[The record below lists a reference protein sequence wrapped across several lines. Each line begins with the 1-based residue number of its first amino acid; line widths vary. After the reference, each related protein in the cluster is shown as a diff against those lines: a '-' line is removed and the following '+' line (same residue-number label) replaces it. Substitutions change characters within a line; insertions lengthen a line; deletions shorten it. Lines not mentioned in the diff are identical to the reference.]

1 MKFSNRVYYFAPLIV
16 MAIIFFLSHQPRV
29 MDGLPQISGLDK
41 ILHFIA
47 YFTLALSWILSLS
60 KNKVPSLV
68 SKTFV
73 FSMLFALSDE
83 FHQTFVPT
91 RSFEILDLV
100 ADAAGIF
107 FALILISIIQR
118 DRWARI

>member
-1 MKFSNRVYYFAPLIV
+1 MRLNSRNYYLGPLIV

-29 MDGLPQISGLDK
+29 MDGLPHITGLDK
-41 ILHFIA
+41 LLHCMA
-47 YFTLALSWILSLS
+47 YFTLAISWILALS
-60 KNKVPSLV
+60 KNKISYLK

-91 RSFEILDLV
+91 RSFEVLDLV
-100 ADAAGIF
+100 ADLVGIF
-107 FALILISIIQR
+107 LALLLLYIIPRIRSSSI
-118 DRWARI
+118 